1 MTRNLPIVALEPALG
16 GRVDERVDGRVARAR
31 RTRRAI
37 VDALLALIEEGDV
50 APTAPRIA
58 ERAGV
63 SLRSIYQHFEDLEA
77 LFAASSTR
85 QIQRMQALVAPVDAG
100 LPRAERVAAFT
111 EQRARLLEAITP
123 VRRAALL
130 QEPCSPQLR
139 RSREWVTAMAR
150 EEVSRLFRPELDAVG
165 PDERAELL
173 AAIDAVAGWSMWDSL
188 RTSDVAA
195 DAARRV
201 MAKTIDALL
210 AASTT
215 TQS

>member
-1 MTRNLPIVALEPALG
+1 VAALEPTVG
-16 GRVDERVDGRVARAR
+16 GRVDGRVARAR

-37 VDALLALIEEGDV
+37 VDALLALIEDGDV

-63 SLRSIYQHFEDLEA
+63 SVRSIYQHFEDLEA

-85 QIQRMQALVAPVDAG
+85 QIERIQALVGPIDAS
-100 LPRAERVAAFT
+100 LPRADRVAAFT

-130 QEPCSPQLR
+130 QEPFSPQLR
-139 RSREWVTAMAR
+139 RSREWVMAIAR
-150 EEVSRLFRPELDAVG
+150 EEVSRLFAAELDAAE
-165 PDERAELL
+165 PTERQELL
-173 AAIDAVAGWSMWDSL
+173 AAIDAAAGWSMWDSL
-188 RTSDVAA
+188 RTSGLAA

-201 MAKTIDALL
+201 VARTIDALL
-210 AASTT
+210 SAGA
-215 TQS
+215 